1 MFNSFMKIRFSN
13 ELLVLQS
20 TCSRCLRS
28 HLWISKS
35 SWTLS
40 YKKLLNFLHDL
51 LDGEENMIAHEIFVS
66 FSWCLHFYLE
76 NLCLQYDIIIF
87 LTVKTGLYSEVG
99 ALTDGSRL
107 VEYHGSLQLQRILN
121 QIQNH
126 LHINFDLFYPSF
138 LPMKEEKGK
147 AYKKEKKQEKKK
159 PWQTLPS

>member
-1 MFNSFMKIRFSN
+1 M
-13 ELLVLQS
+13 V
-20 TCSRCLRS
+20 
-28 HLWISKS
+28 
-35 SWTLS
+35 
-40 YKKLLNFLHDL
+40 
-51 LDGEENMIAHEIFVS
+51 AHEIFVS

-87 LTVKTGLYSEVG
+87 LTVKTGLYSKVR

-107 VEYHGSLQLQRILN
+107 EEYHVSLQLERILN

-138 LPMKEEKGK
+138 LPMKKEKGK

-159 PWQTLPS
+159 APADLAFLNKRNYCPVALKSLDP

>member
-1 MFNSFMKIRFSN
+1 
-13 ELLVLQS
+13 
-20 TCSRCLRS
+20 
-28 HLWISKS
+28 
-35 SWTLS
+35 
-40 YKKLLNFLHDL
+40 
-51 LDGEENMIAHEIFVS
+51 MIAHEIFVS

-76 NLCLQYDIIIF
+76 NLCLQYDIIIS

-107 VEYHGSLQLQRILN
+107 VEYHGSLQLQTILN

-126 LHINFDLFYPSF
+126 LHMNFDLFYPSF

-159 PWQTLPS
+159 P